1 MSDWSPL
8 DANALRGEAA
18 GVPFVVLPPSQGDR
32 DQSPTVIIWH
42 MHDPPRSETAMAA
55 ALPLQ
60 GVDAFRVYLGVP
72 LSGTRLPA
80 GGLDAFFAL
89 GFEDAVLKLYG
100 PAVRQAV
107 DEFPRALAS
116 LRGDHGLAEG
126 RVAVIGASIGAMI
139 ALDVLALGELPV
151 SAIALISPALRLAS
165 VVAANERLFDV
176 AYPWSDDSRKVAAEL
191 DFVARGPELAQY
203 GGPTLLVVGA
213 EDDKEG
219 IADPAEE
226 FAAAFGSE
234 GREATVVRIADM
246 GHAIADEPGLEPAP
260 QTAVA
265 AAVDEV
271 VTTWLRERV

>member
-1 MSDWSPL
+1 MSDRSLL

-18 GVPFVVLPPSQGDR
+18 GVPFVALPPQGHH
-32 DQSPTVIIWH
+32 DQSPSVIIWH

-89 GFEDAVLKLYG
+89 GFEDAVLKLSG

-107 DEFPRALAS
+107 DEFPGALAS

-139 ALDVLALGELPV
+139 ALDVLASGELPV

-176 AYPWSDDSRKVAAEL
+176 TYPWSDDSRKVAAEL
-191 DFVARGPELAQY
+191 DFVARAPELAPH

-226 FAAAFGSE
+226 FAAALVSE
-234 GREATVVRIADM
+234 GREASVVRIADM
-246 GHAIADEPGLEPAP
+246 AHAIADEPGLEPAP

-265 AAVDEV
+265 AAVDV
-271 VTTWLRERV
+271 VVSEWLSERL

>member
-1 MSDWSPL
+1 MSDRSPL
-8 DANALRGEAA
+8 DAHVVRGEAA
-18 GVPFVVLPPSQGDR
+18 GVPFIALPPQGDR
-32 DQSPTVIIWH
+32 DQSPSVIIWH

-60 GVDAFRVYLGVP
+60 GVDAWRIYLGVP

-107 DEFPRALAS
+107 DEFPAALAS
-116 LRGDHGLAEG
+116 LRGDHRLPEG

-139 ALDVLALGELPV
+139 ALDVLASGDLPV

-165 VVAANERLFDV
+165 VVAANERLFGV
-176 AYPWSDDSRKVAAEL
+176 TYQWSDDSRTVAAEL
-191 DFVARGPELAQY
+191 DFVARAPELAQH

-219 IADPAEE
+219 IADPAKE
-226 FAAAFGSE
+226 FAAAFVRE
-234 GREATVVRIADM
+234 GREATVVRIAGM
-246 GHAIADEPGLEPAP
+246 AHAIADEPGLEPAP

-271 VTTWLRERV
+271 VTAWLSERL

>member
-1 MSDWSPL
+1 MSDRSPL

-18 GVPFVVLPPSQGDR
+18 GVPFVALPPQGHH

-72 LSGTRLPA
+72 LSGTRLPP

-89 GFEDAVLKLYG
+89 GFEDAVLKLSG

-107 DEFPRALAS
+107 DEFPGALAS

-139 ALDVLALGELPV
+139 ALDVLASGELPV

-176 AYPWSDDSRKVAAEL
+176 TYPWSDDSRKVAAEL
-191 DFVARGPELAQY
+191 DFVARARELAPH

-226 FAAAFGSE
+226 FAAALVSE
-234 GREATVVRIADM
+234 GREASVVRIADM
-246 GHAIADEPGLEPAP
+246 AHAIADEPGLEPAP

-265 AAVDEV
+265 AAVDV
-271 VTTWLRERV
+271 VVSEWLRERL